1 MNEQMDNF
9 KEITQNLEKLKT
21 EKLSLFEKEKLEN
34 LLDETYKREVE
45 FNDLMT
51 KYKQVCDQKITCLDS
66 LRNSTFAKDSELDLN
81 QKSQME
87 HKLVGNILEQ
97 FEDVDEREKNIEQI
111 KETVETINK
120 NSKKI
125 KEVTFKLF
133 LFNFVLI
140 NQVIEYQGDRLS
152 GIIKIQN
159 KIDHNAENANKE
171 LEEADKLESRN
182 FKRVCAFTSILIFLA
197 LVMIGIFYVKVNQK

>member
-1 MNEQMDNF
+1 MDNF
-9 KEITQNLEKLKT
+9 KEITQNLERLKT

-140 NQVIEYQGDRLS
+140 N
-152 GIIKIQN
+152 
-159 KIDHNAENANKE
+159 
-171 LEEADKLESRN
+171 
-182 FKRVCAFTSILIFLA
+182 
-197 LVMIGIFYVKVNQK
+197 